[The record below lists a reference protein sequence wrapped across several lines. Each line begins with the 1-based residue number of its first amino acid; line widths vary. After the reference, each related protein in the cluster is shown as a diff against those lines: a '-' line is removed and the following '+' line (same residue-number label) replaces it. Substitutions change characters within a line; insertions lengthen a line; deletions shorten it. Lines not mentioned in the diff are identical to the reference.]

1 MPCLNFMSGMAGVDS
16 SICDSADLADNT
28 TNIESESQIA
38 QLKKQVKNLNDKN
51 LQLTFEIQKP
61 FIYSKRNIECIK
73 TEIDNLKTE
82 NVLLTCKA
90 KKSTKEIWTEKQ
102 TFQFKTKWARQHF
115 HQPINEN
122 DENCRHYTGL
132 PSVEMPNSIYEY

>member
-1 MPCLNFMSGMAGVDS
+1 MSGMAGVDS
-16 SICDSADLADNT
+16 SIRDSADLLDNT

-61 FIYSKRNIECIK
+61 FIYSKRNIERLK

-82 NVLLTCKA
+82 NILLTCKA
-90 KKSTKEIWTEKQ
+90 KKSTKEI
-102 TFQFKTKWARQHF
+102 
-115 HQPINEN
+115 
-122 DENCRHYTGL
+122 
-132 PSVEMPNSIYEY
+132 